1 MIDVH
6 RLEGNLVSTRVTE
19 VLVRVIVV
27 GRCMM
32 VVVVVVGC
40 PCTAVVLCS
49 EYSQEI
55 GEEEVQTLTPRV
67 GTFLDWRPC
76 HDDEECKLALWQ
88 TSIDWPCHGLRNAPH
103 YND

>member
-32 VVVVVVGC
+32 VVVVVVVVGC
-40 PCTAVVLCS
+40 PCTAVVLCC

-55 GEEEVQTLTPRV
+55 GEEEDQTLTPRV
-67 GTFLDWRPC
+67 VRFLDWRSC
-76 HDDEECKLALWQ
+76 HDDEEYKLV
-88 TSIDWPCHGLRNAPH
+88 P
-103 YND
+103 